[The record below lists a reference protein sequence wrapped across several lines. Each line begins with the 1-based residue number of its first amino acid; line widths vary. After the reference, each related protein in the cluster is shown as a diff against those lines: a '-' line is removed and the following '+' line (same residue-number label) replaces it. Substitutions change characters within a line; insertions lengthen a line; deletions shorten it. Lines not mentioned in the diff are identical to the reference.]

1 MDPSGSI
8 RVGRK
13 ELRNKEEQG
22 QVIRAEAESL
32 LLRSIR
38 FIGPHFPLFLSPPS
52 LSLSCDYSSLFFFYL
67 FRSLFSSGRFTSLMG

>member
-38 FIGPHFPLFLSPPS
+38 FIGPHFPLFLCPR
-52 LSLSCDYSSLFFFYL
+52 LSLFLVIILLSSSSISFVPC
-67 FRSLFSSGRFTSLMG
+67 FRPDDSPR